1 MRKIVLKEKKE
12 YYLIY
17 QYQSGFC
24 EIKSKEYQYSV
35 ELVHIS
41 ELTFP

>member
-1 MRKIVLKEKKE
+1 MGKIVLHEKKE

-17 QYQSGFC
+17 QYDSGFC
-24 EIKSKEYQYSV
+24 EIKSKERHFSV